1 MELDQVM
8 AQRRSIRAYQ
18 ENRKVDR
25 ADVEAVLKAAT
36 LAPSWKNSQTARYY
50 VAMSEEMVKAV
61 REQGLPEFNRKS
73 SAGAPVYIVATFVKN
88 RSGYTRE
95 GEPENEV
102 GNGWGC
108 YDLGLQTQNLVLKAA
123 ELGLGTL
130 IMGIRDAEGLRKV
143 MGIPEE
149 EEVMAV
155 IALGYPDI
163 QPAMPK
169 RKELDQIAKFL

>member
-18 ENRKVDR
+18 KNRRVDR

-163 QPAMPK
+163 QPAVPK

>member
-18 ENRKVDR
+18 KNRKVDR

>member
-8 AQRRSIRAYQ
+8 ARRRSIRAFQ
-18 ENRKVDR
+18 KGRRVDK
-25 ADVEAVLKAAT
+25 ANVEAVLKAAT
-36 LAPSWKNSQTARYY
+36 LAPSWKNSQTSRYY

-61 REQGLPEFNRKS
+61 REQGLPAFNQERV
-73 SAGAPVYIVATFVKN
+73 ANAPVLIVTTYVKN

-108 YDLGLQTQNLVLKAA
+108 HDLGLQTQNLVLKAA

-130 IMGIRDAEGLRKV
+130 IMGIRDGEGLRKV
-143 MGIPEE
+143 LGIPEE
-149 EEVMAV
+149 EAVMAV
-155 IALGYPDI
+155 IALGYSDI

-169 RKELDQIAKFL
+169 RKEVNEIAKFL